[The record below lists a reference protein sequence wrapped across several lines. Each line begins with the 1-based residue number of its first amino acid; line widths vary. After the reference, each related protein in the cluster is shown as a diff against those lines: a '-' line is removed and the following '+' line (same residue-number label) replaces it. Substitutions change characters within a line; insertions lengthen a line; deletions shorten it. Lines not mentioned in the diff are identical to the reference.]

1 MEHYMQK
8 GLLVLLT
15 LALLTSC
22 SKEEDP
28 YAGSIAYSNISQCC
42 RTDAVLEVS
51 GTDTFYIPNLFLPA
65 RDSQETEFNIYSNF
79 SAEINSAVLEGADTM
94 NALYNQPID
103 SGYTSLWNG
112 KKDPLGEQVVNGVY
126 TYWVQLL
133 LTNGDTVEYTGS
145 VCLLKEVGYCPG
157 NASACYL
164 PSRVLKPRTP
174 NTLDDICR

>member
-1 MEHYMQK
+1 MTNYIQK
-8 GLLVLLT
+8 GF
-15 LALLTSC
+15 LALLTLSLMASC
-22 SKEEDP
+22 AKEEDP
-28 YAGSIAYSNISQCC
+28 YAGSIAYSNINQCC
-42 RTDAVLEVS
+42 RTEAVLEVS

-79 SAEINSAVLEGADTM
+79 TAEINSAVLEGTDTL
-94 NALYNQPID
+94 NALLNQPID

-112 KKDPLGEQVVNGVY
+112 KKDSLGTQVVNGVY

-133 LTNGDTVEYTGS
+133 LTNGDTLEYNGA

-157 NASACYL
+157 NISTCFL
-164 PSRVLKPRTP
+164 PSRVLKPRTA